1 MFVVHNVTVSKH
13 TYDIIKYID
22 MIEICDFLVVCRV
35 VKQRISH
42 TKVSFLILKDTI
54 NLRRKKTIIGTEML
68 VYFSSVHLISV
79 SMNVPIFRSYLL
91 IAYGRAGYADHQP
104 YDGDAPEGHNY
115 VMVQF
120 VRYKDSAF
128 ARGSEKA

>member
-1 MFVVHNVTVSKH
+1 MLMYVQYLNYVYSTHLNPKRSKTCTTGLFVMSVVHNVTVSKH

-35 VKQRISH
+35 VKKRISH
-42 TKVSFLILKDTI
+42 TKVSFLILKDTS

-68 VYFSSVHLISV
+68 VYFSGVHLISV

-91 IAYGRAGYADHQP
+91 I
-104 YDGDAPEGHNY
+104 
-115 VMVQF
+115 
-120 VRYKDSAF
+120 
-128 ARGSEKA
+128 